1 MTIIVNRNIRFGQ
14 ALVDEAM
21 LPVDELVYDYDYL
34 WRYYDQLIFFQLDWN
49 TETILQTL
57 VVKKILFK

>member
-1 MTIIVNRNIRFGQ
+1 MTIIVNRDIRFGK

-34 WRYYDQLIFFQLDWN
+34 WRYYDQLIFLQLDWN